1 MLNLPAP
8 PGFQGLHPDKPV
20 TMHMRLLPHWRQDG
34 ATYFGT
40 FRLGD
45 SLPENKLRELRE
57 YRDAWLRKHPP
68 PRSHKLHEEF
78 SREVFIRVERWIDQG
93 MGSCLMREPA
103 SAKFM
108 ADAMHHFD
116 GERYELDAFVVMPN
130 HVHVIVRP
138 TLPEVH
144 TLDTILGSWKQFAST
159 NINSQAEESGSL
171 WQDEGYD
178 RIIRDVEHLYRV
190 LQYIGRNPKKAG
202 LSRDAYLLWVR
213 PEWVTLGWN
222 FEEQ

>member
-1 MLNLPAP
+1 MWNLPAP

-20 TMHMRLLPHWRQDG
+20 TMHMRLLPHWRQHG

-57 YRDAWLRKHPP
+57 HRDAWLRKHPP

-78 SREVFIRVERWIDQG
+78 SREVFTKVERWIDQG
-93 MGSCLMREPA
+93 MGTCLLREP
-103 SAKFM
+103 SAAAFM
-108 ADAMHHFD
+108 TNAMHHFD
-116 GERYELDAFVVMPN
+116 GERYELHAYVVMPN

-138 TLPEVH
+138 TEPEVH
-144 TLDTILGSWKQFAST
+144 SLDTILGSWKQFAST
-159 NINSQAEESGSL
+159 NINVSLRSEGSL

-202 LSRDAYLLWVR
+202 LPRDACALWVR
-213 PEWVTLGWN
+213 PEWVALGWK
-222 FEEQ
+222 FEEW